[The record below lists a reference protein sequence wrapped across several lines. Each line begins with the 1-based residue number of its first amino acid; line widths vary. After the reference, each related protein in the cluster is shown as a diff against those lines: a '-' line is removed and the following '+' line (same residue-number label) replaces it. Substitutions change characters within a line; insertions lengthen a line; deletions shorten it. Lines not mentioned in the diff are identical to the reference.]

1 MSQDDQR
8 NHPDEEPARDVAA
21 AAGSTE
27 AARAAV
33 PEEGAADTAAGSGAT
48 AATGATMATETT
60 ATSGATGT
68 TAATAATGATGATTA
83 TETADHP
90 RAASRREYQDQGEGA
105 PRYAVVP
112 EYIPRS
118 GSEQSWS
125 AAPNPGYQRDP
136 DVYYPAK
143 RVIAGTL
150 IGALVMAG
158 LVVYGA
164 RILTNRSGN
173 GNGSAAWTAPV
184 EKDGAVVNG
193 INAPGNGSPPEVPEK
208 VDLSSGNAGATSS
221 GVFTAAIASCR
232 TASAITLPVTAETG
246 TPAAIRTWSAQAA
259 AAAQKLRTDAAT
271 LQNVLNLGHA
281 DAVASA
287 ANTLCLSYPALAA
300 VPPMPDAA
308 GSQAWSSAASSFA
321 TAATQA
327 LQAVGGN
334 PDAKGAALDALSRGG
349 KQLAAMSARVDSV
362 A

>member
-8 NHPDEEPARDVAA
+8 NQPNEELLRD
-21 AAGSTE
+21 T
-27 AARAAV
+27 RAA
-33 PEEGAADTAAGSGAT
+33 TQAT
-48 AATGATMATETT
+48 QTTETT
-60 ATSGATGT
+60 ET
-68 TAATAATGATGATTA
+68 TEPPPAS
-83 TETADHP
+83 
-90 RAASRREYQDQGEGA
+90 SRREYQDQGEGA

-112 EYIPRS
+112 EEIPRT

-136 DVYYPAK
+136 DVYFPTK
-143 RVIAGTL
+143 RLLAGTL
-150 IGALVMAG
+150 VGALVMAA

-164 RILTNRSGN
+164 RILTNRSNN
-173 GNGSAAWTAPV
+173 GNGSAAWTAAV
-184 EKDGAVVNG
+184 EKDGAVVSG
-193 INAPGNGSPPEVPEK
+193 INAQGNGSPPEIPQR
-208 VDLSSGNAGATSS
+208 VDLSSGNAGATNS

-246 TPAAIRTWSAQAA
+246 GRDAVRTWSAQAA

-287 ANTLCLSYPALAA
+287 ANTLCLSYPGIAA

-308 GSQAWSSAASSFA
+308 GSQAWSSAVSSFA

-349 KQLAAMSARVDSV
+349 KELAAMSARIDSL